1 MRLYLDECI
10 DWRLAR
16 DIIGHDVRAARDMG
30 WSGLKNG
37 ELLLRV
43 KAEFDAFVTVD
54 RNLAFQQNVSSRS
67 LAIIVL
73 RARSNRLSDLRSLI
87 AQLHAALHTV
97 APGRVTMID

>member
-1 MRLYLDECI
+1 VRLYLDECI

-43 KAEFDAFVTVD
+43 QAEFDAFVRLIATLLFS
-54 RNLAFQQNVSSRS
+54 RTSRRAHWRSSYF
-67 LAIIVL
+67 A
-73 RARSNRLSDLRSLI
+73 RARTDSAI
-87 AQLHAALHTV
+87 CV
-97 APGRVTMID
+97 P